1 VEIGLPDSVIKRN
14 SVSYSCNLDIA
25 DGQTMLDYAVLAQ
38 KVGFSAIWA
47 SDHFHPWF
55 HTGAKET
62 QAWIWLAT
70 LLERTKDIPV
80 GTGVTASILRYHPAI
95 IAQAFASM
103 EALHGKRVFLTLGA
117 GEALNELPLG
127 YDWISLRERRE
138 RVAESAQIVR
148 RLISEDFINFSG
160 KHYTLRDANLYMKA
174 TLPIYI
180 GASGPKMAEVVGE
193 LGDGFLT
200 IKGADYA
207 KAELFPAIER
217 GARKVGKTLDDITK
231 VVEIDVSY
239 HKDFKTALAPL
250 RTQAG
255 PLIPEMFTDPIYDP
269 RVIERM
275 GSKVTD
281 EEIAKS
287 FVVAQSPEDIIKPVE
302 AAFNLGFDHVYLA
315 SLSPDE
321 GEFIRL
327 CGDKVLPYFKSRM

>member
-1 VEIGLPDSVIKRN
+1 
-14 SVSYSCNLDIA
+14 
-25 DGQTMLDYAVLAQ
+25 MLDYAILAQ
-38 KVGFSAIWA
+38 KAGFSAIWA

-103 EALHGKRVFLTLGA
+103 EALHGKRVFLTIGS

-127 YDWISLRERRE
+127 YEWISNRERRE
-138 RVAESAQIVR
+138 RVAESARLIR
-148 RLISEDFINFSG
+148 RLITEDFVDFVG
-160 KHYTLRDANLYMKA
+160 KHYTLRQANLYMKA
-174 TLPIYI
+174 SFPIYI

-193 LGDGFLT
+193 VGDGFLT

-207 KAELFPAIER
+207 KAELFPALER
-217 GARKVGKTLDDITK
+217 GAKKIGKTLTDVTK
-231 VVEIDVSY
+231 VIEIDVSY
-239 HKDFKTALAPL
+239 NSDYKTALAPL

-269 RVIERM
+269 REIERM
-275 GSKVTD
+275 GAEKISD
-281 EEIAKS
+281 EELAKS
-287 FVVAQSPEDIIKPVE
+287 FVVAQSAEDIIKPVE
-302 AAFNLGFDHVYLA
+302 TAFNLGFDHVYLA

-321 GEFIRL
+321 KEFIDL
-327 CGDKVLPYFKSRM
+327 CGKKVLPYFESRRR

>member
-1 VEIGLPDSVIKRN
+1 MTDSLIKRQ

-25 DGQTMLDYAVLAQ
+25 DGTTLLDYALLAQ
-38 KVGFSAIWA
+38 KAGFSAIWA

-62 QAWIWLAT
+62 QAWIWLTT
-70 LLERTKDIPV
+70 LLERTKEIPV

-103 EALHGKRVFLTLGA
+103 EALHGKRVFLALGA

-127 YDWISLRERRE
+127 YEWISVKERRE
-138 RVAESAQIVR
+138 RVAESVKIIR
-148 RLISEDFINFSG
+148 RLITEDFVNFTG

-174 TLPIYI
+174 SFPIFI
-180 GASGPKMAEVVGE
+180 GASGPKMAEVAGE

-207 KAELFPAIER
+207 SEVLFPAIEK
-217 GARKVGKTLDDITK
+217 GAARVGKKLEDITK
-231 VVEIDVSY
+231 AIEIDVSY
-239 HKDFKTALAPL
+239 HKDFNTALAPL

-255 PLIPEMFTDPIYDP
+255 PLLPEMFTDPIYDP
-269 RVIERM
+269 REIERR
-275 GSKVTD
+275 GSSVTD

-287 FVVAQSPEDIIKPVE
+287 FVVAQSYEDIIKPVQS
-302 AAFNLGFDHVYLA
+302 AFDRGFDHVYLA

-321 GEFIRL
+321 REFIRI
-327 CGDKVLPYFKSRM
+327 CAERVLPYFEKHR

>member
-1 VEIGLPDSVIKRN
+1 MIKRN
-14 SVSYSCNLDIA
+14 TVSYSCNLDIA
-25 DGQTMLDYAVLAQ
+25 DAVTMLDYAVEAE

-62 QAWIWLAT
+62 QAWIWMST
-70 LLERTKDIPV
+70 LLDRTKSIPV

-103 EALHGKRVFLTLGA
+103 EAIHGKRVFLTLGS

-127 YDWISLRERRE
+127 YEWIGVPERRE
-138 RVAESAQIVR
+138 RVTESAKIIR
-148 RLISEDFINFSG
+148 KLINEEFVTFKG
-160 KHYTLRDANLYMKA
+160 KHFTLRDANLYMKA
-174 TLPIYI
+174 SFPIYI
-180 GASGPKMAEVVGE
+180 GASGPKMAEVAGE

-231 VVEIDVSY
+231 VIEIDMSY
-239 HKDFKTALAPL
+239 HKEYDKALAPL

-255 PLIPEMFTDPIYDP
+255 TLFPEVFTDAIYDP
-269 RVIERM
+269 RVIEKM
-275 GSKVTD
+275 GSGISD
-281 EEIAKS
+281 EQLAKA
-287 FVVAQSPEDIIKPVE
+287 FVVAQSAEDLIKPIE
-302 AAFNLGFDHVYLA
+302 SAFDLGFDHVYVA

-321 GEFIRL
+321 RAFIKL
-327 CGDKVLPYFKSRM
+327 CGDNVLSYFERKR